1 MIGGDPALRTL
12 ARLKFRGSLRKTRKR
27 LKTFSGI
34 VFLLLGGGLGA
45 FWLFSIYM
53 SGELKNESDY
63 FAGMSIDL
71 RAMMQ
76 AVMAFFTVVSLS
88 SAANVRGLYLPKN
101 EIETLFAAPVSR
113 RDLVRYRMQNDA
125 WRTMLGGLIFG
136 VIMMR
141 RAPVGLHGLLGTL
154 LALLTLV
161 VVRQAVSLLLA
172 DVTGRFGHLFKPRVA
187 KLVAI
192 VGGVGIWIFVMTLVM
207 GDDFL
212 VDFLGIEKSSEAV
225 GAVLG
230 HPIVQTLLMPFYPQA
245 AMITAETPQAF
256 LLWSTVCLAI
266 YVGLF
271 EFTAR
276 LPIDFRET
284 SLETSATI
292 AKKLDRVKRGG
303 VFSAGTVD
311 QSVANKRVPWFFGRG
326 AFGAVAWV
334 KATEIMRKGQ
344 RGLFASLFVVGMVT
358 VVISMITREQPEL
371 ASALAPLIIAVLAV
385 LYLSG
390 GMRVDF
396 RGELDRMEHIKSWP
410 LAPSR
415 LFTAILLPQ
424 VVTISGLVALAIL
437 GRAALLDLWH
447 PAIAA
452 ALIVLPFAAF
462 AWMAVDNLVFLFKP
476 VRFVPGQEG
485 TLHHTGR
492 ALVLFFLRMVIFS
505 VLMAVI
511 AAISFVAVWG
521 AEELLQ
527 WGETAKIFTIVAVAL
542 PMFILAD
549 WLLSLLGGLLIQRF
563 DVSRETG

>member
-1 MIGGDPALRTL
+1 VIGGDPALRTL
-12 ARLKFRGSLRKTRKR
+12 ARLKFRGALRKTRKR
-27 LKTFSGI
+27 LKTLSGI
-34 VFLLLGGGLGA
+34 VFMVLGGGLGA
-45 FWLFSIYM
+45 FWLFGIYM
-53 SGELKNESDY
+53 TGNMEDEPAFFTD
-63 FAGMSIDL
+63 MPIDL
-71 RAMMQ
+71 RSMMQ

-113 RDLVRYRMQNDA
+113 QDLVRYRMKNDA
-125 WRTMLGGLIFG
+125 WRTMLGGAIFG

-141 RAPVGLHGLLGTL
+141 RAPVGLYGLLGTL

-161 VVRQAVSLLLA
+161 VVRQAVSLLLSDA
-172 DVTGRFGHLFKPRVA
+172 AGRFGHLFRPRVA

-192 VGGVGIWIFVMTLVM
+192 VGGVGIWVFVMTLVM

-212 VDFLGIEKSSEAV
+212 GDFLGIEKSTEVV
-225 GAVLG
+225 GAVLN
-230 HPIVQTLLMPFYPQA
+230 HPVAQALLLPFYPQA
-245 AMITAETPQAF
+245 SLITAETPQEF
-256 LLWSTVCLAI
+256 LLWACVSLGI

-271 EFTAR
+271 ELTAR
-276 LPIDFRET
+276 LPIDFRES

-292 AKKLDRVKRGG
+292 AKKLDNVKRGG
-303 VFSAGTVD
+303 VFSSGTVD
-311 QSVANKRVPWFFGRG
+311 RSVAGKRAPWLFGRG
-326 AFGAVAWV
+326 PFGAVAWV
-334 KATEIMRKGQ
+334 KATEILRKGQ

-358 VVISMITREQPEL
+358 IVVSMITRGDEDL
-371 ASALAPLIIAVLAV
+371 ASALAPLVIAVLAV

-396 RGELDRMEHIKSWP
+396 RGELDRMERIKSWP
-410 LAPSR
+410 LGPSR
-415 LFTAILLPQ
+415 LFMAILLPQ
-424 VVTISGLVALAIL
+424 VVTISGFVALAIVA
-437 GRAALLDLWH
+437 RAALLGLWH
-447 PAIAA
+447 PVIAA

-492 ALVLFFLRMVIFS
+492 ALVLFFLRMLLFS
-505 VLMAVI
+505 VIIGFIAVFGF
-511 AAISFVAVWG
+511 AAVWA

-527 WGETAKIFTIVAVAL
+527 WGETAKIFTIVAVAVPL
-542 PMFILAD
+542 LFIAD
-549 WLLSLLGGLLIQRF
+549 WVLSVLGGMLIQRF